1 MHIPKKGII
10 IPNMGMI
17 HPPAAGLADALFSR
31 VQQRVLAILFGQPD
45 RDFQGAELIRLAG
58 SGTGAVHR
66 ELTRLAASGLVSVSR
81 TGRQKYY
88 RANRDSPI
96 FGELHRLVL
105 KTAGLAGPLWEALAP
120 FAGRIRAA
128 FVYGSVAKATDTA
141 KSDIDLMVL
150 TDKLAYADIYKA
162 LQSAEAVLHRPVNPN
177 LMSLRDWKRKRGQ
190 DGSFVAKIA
199 RQPKIFVL
207 GSEDDLP

>member
-1 MHIPKKGII
+1 MHR
-10 IPNMGMI
+10 
-17 HPPAAGLADALFSR
+17 PPAAGIADALFSR
-31 VQQRVLAILFGQPD
+31 ARQRVLAILFGRPD

-58 SGTGAVHR
+58 SGTGATHR
-66 ELTRLAASGLVSVSR
+66 ELTRLAASGLVSVTR
-81 TGRQKYY
+81 IGNQKRY

-96 FGELHRLVL
+96 FGELHGLML
-105 KTAGLAGPLWEALAP
+105 KTVGLAGPLREALAP

-150 TDKLAYADIYKA
+150 TDQLAYADIYKA
-162 LQSAEAVLHRPVNPN
+162 LQAAEAVLRRPVNPN
-177 LMSLRDWKRKRGQ
+177 LMSPRDWKRKRAQ
-190 DGSFVAKIA
+190 DGSFAAKIA

-207 GSEDDLP
+207 GSDSDLP

>member
-1 MHIPKKGII
+1 
-10 IPNMGMI
+10 MI

-58 SGTGAVHR
+58 SGTGAAHR
-66 ELTRLAASGLVSVSR
+66 ELTRLAASGLISVTR
-81 TGRQKYY
+81 IGNQKRY
-88 RANRDSPI
+88 RANRDSPV
-96 FGELHRLVL
+96 FAELHGLVL
-105 KTAGLAGPLWEALAP
+105 KTIGLAGPLREALAP
-120 FAGRIRAA
+120 FAGRISAA

-162 LQSAEAVLHRPVNPN
+162 LQSAENVLRRPVNPN
-177 LMSLRDWKRKRGQ
+177 LMSLRDWKRKRAK

-207 GSEDDLP
+207 GNDNDLG

>member
-1 MHIPKKGII
+1 M
-10 IPNMGMI
+10 N

-31 VQQRVLAILFGQPD
+31 ARQRVLAILFGQPD
-45 RDFQGAELIRLAG
+45 RGFQGAELIRLAG
-58 SGTGAVHR
+58 SGTGAAHR
-66 ELTRLAASGLVSVSR
+66 ELTRLAASGLVTVSR
-81 TGRQKYY
+81 IGNQKHY

-96 FGELHRLVL
+96 FGELHGLVL
-105 KTAGLAGPLWEALAP
+105 KTVGLAGPLREALAP

-128 FVYGSVAKATDTA
+128 FVYGSVAKATDTS

-162 LQSAEAVLHRPVNPN
+162 LQSAETVLHRPVNPN
-177 LMSLRDWKRKRGQ
+177 LMSLRDWQRKRAK

-207 GSEDDLP
+207 GSENDLL